1 MYQARVL
8 PKITKGKG
16 GQEGDKG
23 QNKWKREQKEEKRK
37 FEKLRGNKKKI
48 QTETKQEV
56 REWMQGQCGNKGDED
71 KEREA
76 RRRRWSKPVLDYEQ
90 QEKVSSEPTLYAPT
104 EIK

>member
-1 MYQARVL
+1 MDQARVL

-37 FEKLRGNKKKI
+37 FKKLRENKKK
-48 QTETKQEV
+48 KY
-56 REWMQGQCGNKGDED
+56 
-71 KEREA
+71 KERQNKKWTNGC
-76 RRRRWSKPVLDYEQ
+76 RGSGKQRRWGQGEGGEEETLNKPVLGYEQ